1 MLRVG
6 LTGGL
11 ASGKSFV
18 GQALA
23 NLGCHLIEADQL
35 GHEVLMPGAEA
46 YEAVVREFGPGVLAP
61 DGTVDRARLAAEVF
75 GRPERLARLNSLVHP
90 PVIRREEEMLKEL
103 EARDPGG
110 IAVMEAAI
118 LIETGSH
125 RRFDKIVVVFA
136 TREQQIERAM
146 GRGLSREE
154 ALARI
159 ERQMPLEEK
168 RKYADYVIDT
178 SGRKEDTLR
187 HVGEVYRALRGMP
200 APGGRPA
207 SGEPSAPGGPP
218 SPGEPRAPG
227 EAPPRGRSDSK

>member
-23 NLGCHLIEADQL
+23 DLGCHLIEADRL
-35 GHEVLMPGAEA
+35 GHEALMPGAEA
-46 YEAVVREFGPGVLAP
+46 YESVVREFGRSILAP
-61 DGTVDRARLAAEVF
+61 DGAIDRARLAAEVF
-75 GRPERLARLNSLVHP
+75 EQPDRLARLNGLVHP
-90 PVIRREEEMLKEL
+90 AVIRREEEILAEL

-118 LIETGSH
+118 LVETGSY
-125 RRFDKIVVVFA
+125 RRFDKLIVTVA
-136 TREQQIERAM
+136 TPEQQVERAVA
-146 GRGLSREE
+146 RGLSREE

-159 ERQMPLEEK
+159 SRQMPLEEK

-178 SGRKEDTLR
+178 SGPKENTLR
-187 HVGEVYRALRGMP
+187 QVREVYRALG
-200 APGGRPA
+200 AIAA
-207 SGEPSAPGGPP
+207 SG
-218 SPGEPRAPG
+218 
-227 EAPPRGRSDSK
+227 RSISQ